1 MENTELNGE
10 ETPKM
15 RTVMLAS
22 PCYDGKVDVWHVAAL
37 AETCKIGLANGIN
50 VIPIYMSF
58 DSLVQRARNDIVKV
72 AVESEVDDLFFI
84 DTDQDWNPQDF
95 FRMLSHDCAVVA
107 APVPKKSDIE
117 QYNVKLLGDFV
128 IEDNG
133 LVSVDGV
140 GTGMMRIRKDVLKK
154 VYDASDEYKEPHKP
168 DATKNV
174 FEVKVVDGE
183 LWSEDIVFCDKVK
196 KLGEKVYIDPLVN
209 CGHSGAKRWVGN
221 FYQWIKLFKR

>member
-1 MENTELNGE
+1 MKNVNDAEQQQ
-10 ETPKM
+10 KM
-15 RTVMLAS
+15 RTVLLAS
-22 PCYDGKVDVWHVAAL
+22 PCHDGRVDVYHVAAL
-37 AETCKIGLANGIN
+37 AETCKIGLVNGIN
-50 VIPIYMSF
+50 VIPVYMSF
-58 DSLVQRARNDIVKV
+58 DSLVQRARNDIVKM
-72 AVESEVDDLFFI
+72 AVDSEVDDLFFI

-95 FRMLSHDCAVVA
+95 FRMLNHDVAVVA

-140 GTGMMRIRKDVLKK
+140 GTGMMRIRKDILKK
-154 VYDASDEYKEPHKP
+154 VYDASDEYKELHKP
-168 DATKNV
+168 EPIKNV
-174 FEVKVVDGE
+174 FEVKIVNGE

-196 KLGEKVYIDPLVN
+196 ELGEKIYIDPVVN

>member
-1 MENTELNGE
+1 MENTEVGE
-10 ETPKM
+10 QAPKM
-15 RTVMLAS
+15 RTVLVAS
-22 PCYDGKVDVWHVAAL
+22 PCHDGRVDVYHVAAL

-50 VIPIYMSF
+50 VIPLYMSF

-72 AVESEVDDLFFI
+72 AVDSEVDDLFFI

-168 DATKNV
+168 DSTKNV